1 MVFLED
7 SERAAYLAQLHG
19 IDVGLHLNLTSPF
32 LPSLCPPRLVE
43 HQAKIIHF
51 LRSHRLSRVVY
62 HPGLASSF
70 DYVVHA
76 QLDEFQRLYEMPANR
91 IDGHHH
97 MHLCANVVHQKVIPA
112 GTIVRRN
119 FSFWPG
125 EKNYANRIYR
135 QWQDRKMAQRH
146 RMADYLFSVPQLKSR
161 ERLERVV
168 KLASNFNVEIE
179 THPVNSEEYSFL
191 VNGEIQSLVGQ
202 AKIVRGYRLSCRDT
216 AGNMDTIV

>member
-1 MVFLED
+1 
-7 SERAAYLAQLHG
+7 
-19 IDVGLHLNLTSPF
+19 
-32 LPSLCPPRLVE
+32 
-43 HQAKIIHF
+43 
-51 LRSHRLSRVVY
+51 
-62 HPGLASSF
+62 
-70 DYVVHA
+70 
-76 QLDEFQRLYEMPANR
+76 
-91 IDGHHH
+91 
-97 MHLCANVVHQKVIPA
+97 
-112 GTIVRRN
+112 
-119 FSFWPG
+119 
-125 EKNYANRIYR
+125 
-135 QWQDRKMAQRH
+135 MAQRH